1 MKNRALLTLMIAGV
15 SFLSCDK
22 EKIVSE
28 ASLPSGA
35 TQFITTHFPD
45 ETVLQVKKEKD
56 FLEKPV
62 FDVILSNNF
71 ELEFKE
77 NGDAKKVDGNGKAIP
92 VSVIKPEAVLTYV
105 EEHFEDKTVVAWE
118 RDSDSKNEIE
128 VELDNG
134 LELKFD
140 KDGKFLRFED

>member
-1 MKNRALLTLMIAGV
+1 MLALMFAGAT
-15 SFLSCDK
+15 FLSCEK
-22 EKIVSE
+22 EEIVQE
-28 ASLPSGA
+28 AALPAGA

-45 ETVLQVKKEKD
+45 EKVLQVKREKD
-56 FLEKPV
+56 FLKNTV

-77 NGDAKKVDGNGKAIP
+77 NGDAQKVDGNGKAIP
-92 VSVIKPEAVLTYV
+92 TLTIKPDAVLTYV
-105 EEHFEDKTVVAWE
+105 ETNFPGKNVVAWE
-118 RDSDSKNEIE
+118 KDSDSKKDEVE